1 MKRRI
6 LLADDSPHAQRMGER
21 ILRDEGYEVVSVT
34 DGETALLRAR
44 DFDPDVIIAD
54 ISLPGVSGYDICRE
68 VKAKKDAVFT
78 KVILTAG
85 LLEHFDAEKA
95 TQAGYDGILRKPFE
109 ASAMLELVN
118 SLVEAGAVAR
128 QMFSEEE
135 AARVVR
141 VETADAAPPRLFIP
155 LPVRTEMRTEPPPAA
170 PPPPAAETE
179 PAPPAV
185 VPPAIDPGLVRAAV
199 TMAVEA
205 AIPNLIDEITA
216 RVLETLEK
224 DQSTE

>member
-1 MKRRI
+1 VKRRI

-21 ILRDEGYEVVSVT
+21 ILREEGYEVVSVT
-34 DGETALLRAR
+34 DGETALLRAQ
-44 DFDPDVIIAD
+44 DFDPDLIIAD
-54 ISLPGVSGYDICRE
+54 ISLPGISGYDLCKEI
-68 VKAKKDAVFT
+68 KAKKDSVFT

-85 LLEHFDAEKA
+85 LLEHFDAERA
-95 TQAGYDGILRKPFE
+95 VQAGYDGSLRKPFE

-118 SLVEAGAVAR
+118 SLVEAGVVAR

-141 VETADAAPPRLFIP
+141 VETADPAPPRLFIP
-155 LPVRTEMRTEPPPAA
+155 LPLRTERRGQFTPEPQPPAPAEPERA
-170 PPPPAAETE
+170 PVVAASG
-179 PAPPAV
+179 
-185 VPPAIDPGLVRAAV
+185 AIDPGLVRAAV

-224 DQSTE
+224 E

>member
-21 ILRDEGYEVVSVT
+21 ILREEGYEVVSVT

-54 ISLPGVSGYDICRE
+54 ISLPGVSGYDLCKEI
-68 VKAKKDAVFT
+68 KSTKGSGFT

-85 LLEHFDAEKA
+85 LLEHFDADRA
-95 TQAGYDGILRKPFE
+95 AQAGYDGSLRKPFE
-109 ASAMLELVN
+109 ASAMLELVH
-118 SLVEAGAVAR
+118 SLVEAGIVAR

-141 VETADAAPPRLFIP
+141 VDNADTAPPRLFIP
-155 LPVRTEMRTEPPPAA
+155 LPVRSEPHIELPPEPEPPAVSEP
-170 PPPPAAETE
+170 E
-179 PAPPAV
+179 PAPPA
-185 VPPAIDPGLVRAAV
+185 PAIAGIDPGLVRAAV
-199 TMAVEA
+199 TLAVES
-205 AIPNLIDEITA
+205 AIPSLIDEITA
-216 RVLETLEK
+216 RVLETLDK
-224 DQSTE
+224 DKTS

>member
-21 ILRDEGYEVVSVT
+21 ILREEGYEVVSVT

-54 ISLPGVSGYDICRE
+54 ISLPGVSGYDLCKEI
-68 VKAKKDAVFT
+68 KAGKHSAFT

-85 LLEHFDAEKA
+85 LLEHFDVEKA
-95 TQAGYDGILRKPFE
+95 TEAGYDGSLRKPFE

-118 SLVEAGAVAR
+118 SLVEAGVIAR

-141 VETADAAPPRLFIP
+141 VETAEPAPPRLFIP
-155 LPVRTEMRTEPPPAA
+155 LPVRQEPRTEVPPEPTAATEPEAAA
-170 PPPPAAETE
+170 P
-179 PAPPAV
+179 AV
-185 VPPAIDPGLVRAAV
+185 SSVIDPGLVRAAV

-205 AIPNLIDEITA
+205 AIPSLIDEITA
-216 RVLETLEK
+216 RVLETFEK
-224 DQSTE
+224 EH

>member
-21 ILRDEGYEVVSVT
+21 ILREEGYEVVSVT

-44 DFDPDVIIAD
+44 DFDPDLVIAD
-54 ISLPGVSGYDICRE
+54 VSLPGISGYDVCKEI
-68 VKAKKDAVFT
+68 KSKPDAAFT

-85 LLEHFDAEKA
+85 LLEHFDAERA
-95 TQAGYDGILRKPFE
+95 AQAGCDGSLRKPFE
-109 ASAMLELVN
+109 ASVMLELVN

-128 QMFSEEE
+128 QMFPKGRDE

-141 VETADAAPPRLFIP
+141 VEPAESSPPRLFIP
-155 LPVRTEMRTEPPPAA
+155 MPERAPEPPP
-170 PPPPAAETE
+170 PPQ
-179 PAPPAV
+179 PAV
-185 VPPAIDPGLVRAAV
+185 DPGLVRAAV

-205 AIPNLIDEITA
+205 AVPGLIDEITS
-216 RVLETLEK
+216 RVLDTLAK
-224 DQSTE
+224 DR